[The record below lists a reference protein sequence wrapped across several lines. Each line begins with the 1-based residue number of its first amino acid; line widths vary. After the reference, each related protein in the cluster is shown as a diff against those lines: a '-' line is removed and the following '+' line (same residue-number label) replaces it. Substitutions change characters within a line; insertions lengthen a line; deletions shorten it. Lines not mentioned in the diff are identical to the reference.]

1 MVNTAQGAAQA
12 FDSVLAEYKESS
24 QIYGREITLYR
35 YYLESIE
42 KILAKAR
49 VYVVNSANGED
60 VNLRLID
67 DAQTPAL
74 QTTGTNP

>member
-1 MVNTAQGAAQA
+1 MLGRLKPTP
-12 FDSVLAEYKESS
+12 FDSVLVESTESS
-24 QIYGREITLYR
+24 LIYGREITLYR

-67 DAQTPAL
+67 EAQTPAL
-74 QTTGTNP
+74 QTTGINP